1 MNARSERR
9 LDLVVYGATSFVG
22 QILCRYLV
30 ERHGVNGKLRWAIA
44 GRNADKLCGVAEETG
59 ADVEQIVADA
69 TDYSALRDLADQTR
83 VVVSTVGPYAQ
94 YGSTLVSAVTATGT
108 DYCDLT
114 GETQWIRR
122 MIDTHQ
128 DDARASGARVVH
140 ACGFDSIPTDIGVW
154 FTQQRAIEALGEPCD
169 RIGMRLKAMSG
180 GASGGTI
187 ASIMNLVAEATGDSE
202 VRKVLA
208 DPYSLVPADSRPE
221 VDQPDIK
228 VPARDDL
235 SGQWVAPF
243 IMAAVD
249 TRVVHRSN
257 ALLGFPW
264 GRDFRYDEGMLM
276 GTGPLGL
283 AKATGIS
290 AGMLVGMGTAAVGPV
305 RRLLV
310 DKVLP
315 QPGTGPSE
323 EAQQKGF
330 FDLRFF
336 GRTASGKF
344 IKTKVTGDRDPG
356 YGSTAKILGETA
368 VALVELDAA
377 ALEGGIWTPAS
388 AFGDDL
394 VNRLSQNAGLT
405 FEVLA

>member
-1 MNARSERR
+1 
-9 LDLVVYGATSFVG
+9 
-22 QILCRYLV
+22 
-30 ERHGVNGKLRWAIA
+30 
-44 GRNADKLCGVAEETG
+44 
-59 ADVEQIVADA
+59 
-69 TDYSALRDLADQTR
+69 
-83 VVVSTVGPYAQ
+83 
-94 YGSTLVSAVTATGT
+94 
-108 DYCDLT
+108 
-114 GETQWIRR
+114 
-122 MIDTHQ
+122 
-128 DDARASGARVVH
+128 
-140 ACGFDSIPTDIGVW
+140 
-154 FTQQRAIEALGEPCD
+154 
-169 RIGMRLKAMSG
+169 
-180 GASGGTI
+180 
-187 ASIMNLVAEATGDSE
+187 MNLVAEATGDSE

-208 DPYSLVPADSRPE
+208 YPYSLVPADSRPE

>member
-44 GRNADKLCGVAEETG
+44 GRNADKLCRVAEETG

-202 VRKVLA
+202 VRNVLA

>member
-30 ERHGVNGKLRWAIA
+30 QRHGANGKLRWAIA
-44 GRNADKLCGVAEETG
+44 GRNADKLKKVAAETG
-59 ADVEQIVADA
+59 ADVEQIIADA
-69 TDYSALRDLADQTR
+69 TDNSALRDLASQTR

-94 YGSTLVSAVTATGT
+94 YGSTLVAAVTATGT

-114 GETQWIRR
+114 GEPQWIRR
-122 MIDTHQ
+122 MIDAHQ

-140 ACGFDSIPTDIGVW
+140 ACGFDSIPTDMGVW
-154 FTQQRAIEALGEPCD
+154 FTQQRAIETLGEPCD

-187 ASIMNLVAEATGDSE
+187 ASIMNLVTEATGDSE

-228 VPARDDL
+228 GPARDEL

-243 IMAAVD
+243 IMAAID

-264 GRDFRYDEGMLM
+264 GRGFRYDEGMLM

-315 QPGTGPSE
+315 QPGTGPSD

-336 GRTASGKF
+336 GRTASGKL
-344 IKTKVTGDRDPG
+344 IRTKVTGDRDPG

-368 VALVELDAA
+368 VALVELETA

-394 VNRLSQNAGLT
+394 VSRLSRNAGLT
-405 FEVLA
+405 FEVLS